1 MEQIQRYFCLQL
13 LSNPGG
19 GWCDNIPETQH
30 RHQRCLMKRML
41 LVVLFVGLYITPA
54 WAQNPAAVN
63 LMQQGDALV
72 KSGTLKPAIAAYKGA
87 IAIDPKFMEPYG
99 ALSTVYLKT
108 RKYKNAV
115 KLLRKAIKQDPKY
128 PTAWYNMAYAL
139 RKLKRLDGAIKA
151 YKAFARLKPA
161 NADAYFGLGLAYEEK
176 GDLKGAAAAFRT
188 YAKLEKRPGRK
199 DWVAKALAN
208 AEALE
213 RKAAPPAPV
222 TPAIRPAPVMP
233 PAVSGGTRRTN
244 QQHARRLKARG
255 DALVKAGR
263 LDEAVAMYKGAIASD
278 STYTA
283 AYTEL
288 GTTLFGL
295 NRFADAI
302 NPLRTALRDNPKYHQ
317 GWYNLA
323 YALRKSRRYGAAIG
337 AYRKYI
343 QARPSESDPYFGLGL
358 AYQALNNKKMAI
370 WAFKTYM
377 VKEKRPAQA
386 RWVQKARTE
395 VAKLEGTAAPV
406 VAAKPTPDRSKDV
419 RKDDLAAMAA
429 PLKEKPRGRS
439 TLPWRRKRGKPAR
452 PRPAKKLGKLLPVVV
467 AAPEIA
473 VPPPGPTRP
482 ARDVT
487 GDVAAADHL
496 AVDGKHKAAYLSYV
510 RVVKADPFQ
519 VKAFDGLVYCAY
531 KLRAYKQGIGAMKMA
546 TRDNPGYVRGWLYR
560 GRIERAWGKPVDA
573 AGSFRRYLH
582 KKPAD
587 LDVQL
592 ELART
597 LKQARMK
604 DGALAAYTHYL
615 KNEKRKDA
623 ASKIVAAHLEMKA
636 LGGKPPAAR
645 IWLEGVK
652 KPMTV
657 AAYFKRKEA
666 EKAAAEAAAAE
677 AAAAA
682 AAPPVVEKAP
692 AVKPPSTATV
702 PAAGVTRKPATDAE
716 GLAKAVTGDMSDHA
730 APPRVHPPDS
740 PGDVI
745 KSAQVAARN
754 LIVLGDQAFS
764 KRHYAVALGLYH
776 QASKLD
782 PSSTEGL
789 YKAGVAAMS
798 LGQMHR
804 AARLFGMVLK
814 LDPKNKMA
822 RINLKLTYAAA
833 GKPRVGAKQKSAV
846 MIIKGSMR
854 KRQFALAE
862 QQANKALQ
870 TTASATLYYLRAK
883 ARLSRRKARAA
894 LDDGGRAL
902 ALNPGLADAIKLM
915 GDAHRLLRGKK
926 RALYYYKLY
935 LNKTAS
941 DARYARGRVWVERVV
956 KRLETRGY

>member
-1 MEQIQRYFCLQL
+1 
-13 LSNPGG
+13 
-19 GWCDNIPETQH
+19 
-30 RHQRCLMKRML
+30 MKRML

-72 KSGTLKPAIAAYKGA
+72 KSGTLKPAIAA
-87 IAIDPKFMEPYG
+87 
-99 ALSTVYLKT
+99 
-108 RKYKNAV
+108 
-115 KLLRKAIKQDPKY
+115 
-128 PTAWYNMAYAL
+128 
-139 RKLKRLDGAIKA
+139 
-151 YKAFARLKPA
+151 
-161 NADAYFGLGLAYEEK
+161 
-176 GDLKGAAAAFRT
+176 
-188 YAKLEKRPGRK
+188 
-199 DWVAKALAN
+199 
-208 AEALE
+208 
-213 RKAAPPAPV
+213 
-222 TPAIRPAPVMP
+222 
-233 PAVSGGTRRTN
+233 
-244 QQHARRLKARG
+244 
-255 DALVKAGR
+255 
-263 LDEAVAMYKGAIASD
+263 YKGAIASD

-358 AYQALNNKKMAI
+358 AYQALSNKKMAI

-716 GLAKAVTGDMSDHA
+716 GLAKAVTGDMSGQ
-730 APPRVHPPDS
+730 APPRVQTPDS
-740 PGDVI
+740 PGDVV
-745 KSAQVAARN
+745 KGAQSAARA
-754 LIVLGDQAFS
+754 LIALGDKAFS

-776 QASKLD
+776 QASKLN
-782 PSSTEGL
+782 PSSTDAL
-789 YKAGVAAMS
+789 YKAGMAAMS
-798 LGQMHR
+798 LGQMRR
-804 AARLFGMVLK
+804 AAQLFGMVLK
-814 LDPKNKMA
+814 LDPKNRA
-822 RINLKLTYAAA
+822 AQINLKLTYAAA
-833 GKPRVGAKQKSAV
+833 GKAGSRRAPASELIKVSLQK
-846 MIIKGSMR
+846 R
-854 KRQFALAE
+854 RWALAE
-862 QQANKALQ
+862 RQATEALR
-870 TTASATLYYLRAK
+870 TSATARLYYMRAR
-883 ARLSRRKARAA
+883 ARLQQRKAREA

-902 ALNPGLADAIKLM
+902 ALNPGLSDAIKLM
-915 GDAHRLLRGKK
+915 GDAHTTLRDNK

-935 LNKTAS
+935 LAKTAS
-941 DARYARGRVWVERVV
+941 DARYARGRAWVARVV
-956 KRLETRGY
+956 KRLSR